1 MKITYTET
9 AVSRNEILSEIHEHR
24 KNSSFKVIDVGGQ
37 AAGWT
42 KEVADLVI
50 DINAK
55 DSDKSLS
62 LDICQEKSWTKLLE
76 YVEANGIFDYSVC
89 THTLEDVYNPFLAL
103 EYLPRISKRGVI
115 ITPSI
120 IAELSNFGNLNWKG
134 NLHHR
139 WIFHEKEG
147 KIYIAPKM
155 GFIENL
161 VEYVEYDKNRAE
173 IRYEWSS
180 DISYS
185 VHMNNF
191 LGPTTNTVVRNY
203 EDFFNSSLK
212 NLRVK
217 YELNNIRSTLER
229 NIVKLSKKFKILR
242 KILSDI
248 K

>member
-9 AVSRNEILSEIHEHR
+9 TESRSDILSEIQESR
-24 KNSSFKVIDVGGQ
+24 KNSSFKVIDVGGH

-42 KEVADLVI
+42 REIADLVI

-55 DSDKSLS
+55 DGDKSLS

-76 YVEANGIFDYSVC
+76 YVEVNGIFDYSIC

-103 EYLPRISKRGVI
+103 EYLPKISKRGVI

-120 IAELSNFGNLNWKG
+120 IAELGNFGNLNWKG

-139 WIFHEKEG
+139 WIFHENEG
-147 KIYIAPKM
+147 KMYIAPKM

-161 VEYVEYDKNRAE
+161 VEYVEYDKTRSE

-180 DISYS
+180 DIPYS

-191 LGPTTNTVVRNY
+191 LGPTTNTVVKRY
-203 EDFFNSSLK
+203 EEFFNSSLSDLK
-212 NLRVK
+212 VK
-217 YELNNIRSTLER
+217 FELNNIRSTLER
-229 NIVKLSKKFKILR
+229 NVSKFSKKYKILR
-242 KILSDI
+242 KILLDL